1 MEIKFEHIITA
12 VVAVG
17 AYILYQKKIAGTASQ
32 SAAGKTITPA
42 NTLLNKIVTGDLPG
56 SSRGSKP
63 IALDFSPYLD
73 SKTGQWI
80 VGQEADS
87 KPIYAGD
94 MISPPAHALGPE
106 SFKDLPNDWLVQLN
120 FNQPDNKENYP
131 ASGPDIF
138 NQAHTLGPESLEW
151 SYEGN
156 RYYPVGSQH
165 I

>member
-94 MISPPAHALGPE
+94 MISPPAHTLGPE

-120 FNQPDNKENYP
+120 FNQPDNIVR
-131 ASGPDIF
+131 AS
-138 NQAHTLGPESLEW
+138 SLTMEM
-151 SYEGN
+151 
-156 RYYPVGSQH
+156 PVKTPMTIYQGGVQNGVQVAE
-165 I
+165 